1 MTKLRDQVMEFSK
14 AFAVHIRETP
24 GIPDDDTVKLRLK
37 LIGEEFCE
45 LLEACGYRGA
55 SIAIWSRL
63 TDALSAAPKMDLV
76 AAVDALGD
84 MQYVISGS
92 YLACGVD
99 DEPITDEIHASNMT
113 KLGADGK
120 PVYLPGGKVG
130 KGPSFRRPDLKA
142 VLVEEQGWNPGGEP

>member
-1 MTKLRDQVMEFSK
+1 MTKLRDQVS
-14 AFAVHIRETP
+14 AFHRAFGVAERSTP
-24 GIPDDDTVKLRLK
+24 GIPDDETVKLRLK

-55 SIAIWSRL
+55 SIAIWGRL

-84 MQYVISGS
+84 MQYVISGT
-92 YLACGVD
+92 YLSVGVD
-99 DEPITDEIHASNMT
+99 DEPITDEIHASNCT

-120 PVYLPGGKVG
+120 PVVLPSGKIG
-130 KGPSFRRPDLKA
+130 KSDSYRKPDLKA
-142 VLVEEQGWNPGGEP
+142 VLVAQGWKQ

>member
-1 MTKLRDQVMEFSK
+1 MPNKLNQQVREFSE
-14 AFAVHIRETP
+14 AFNVAIRDTP

-84 MQYVISGS
+84 MQYVITGT
-92 YLACGVD
+92 YLSVGVD
-99 DEPITDEIHASNMT
+99 DEPITDEIHASNCT

-120 PVYLPGGKVG
+120 PVYLPGNKVG
-130 KGPSFRRPDLKA
+130 KGPSFRRPDLRGE
-142 VLVEEQGWNPGGEP
+142 LVKQGWQPGGEP